1 MQPCKDSL
9 TLTKQEQG
17 TKHNRSNYLCLNLPF
32 DDVTHKGGGPFRA
45 NPVGE
50 EAADKKEQRHPESH
64 DHPVYSTVLHVGQA
78 HGEKYYMTEYDENHG
93 KAPEGVKVS
102 QPSCFLLYTFI
113 HVDRNGI
120 WPASGKRS
128 PDEGF
133 SGDQNV
139 IPHYAL
145 PPIYIRQDVKRT
157 ESRAQIP
164 AMREPW
170 ASCR

>member
-1 MQPCKDSL
+1 VQPCKDSL

-113 HVDRNGI
+113 HVDRNVFKSERCRI
-120 WPASGKRS
+120 S
-128 PDEGF
+128 D
-133 SGDQNV
+133 DY
-139 IPHYAL
+139 YAGL
-145 PPIYIRQDVKRT
+145 
-157 ESRAQIP
+157 
-164 AMREPW
+164 
-170 ASCR
+170 